1 MNIKKF
7 ALGRHKKMT
16 LRDLEKFVLDALAH
30 DPQAYICSADGI
42 EEDIIGMPLFDAPV
56 FGAAEASDP
65 MFARLRSPGVIGP
78 HHRLPADWLDG
89 AKSVV
94 SFFLPFSAEVRG
106 SNRVDRDLPSK
117 AWLYARIEG
126 QTFINRLCSRMQ
138 DFVRAEGHTAVF
150 PSIHPEFSTVQ
161 SVAEDIFTSNWS
173 ERHTAYVCG
182 LGTFGLSKGLIT
194 EKGLA
199 GRFASFI
206 TDCPLPIT
214 PRKYSGVYD
223 YCTRCGACVSNCPV
237 SAISL
242 ETGKAHVPCAEY
254 LQVIGGR
261 FAPRYGCGKCQVG
274 VPCEAGI
281 PVFSPEKP

>member
-1 MNIKKF
+1 
-7 ALGRHKKMT
+7 MT
-16 LRDLEKFVLDALAH
+16 LQDLEKFVLDALVH
-30 DPQAYICSADGI
+30 DPQAYIRPADGI

-65 MFARLRSPGVIGP
+65 MFARLRSPEVIGP
-78 HHRLPADWLDG
+78 HHRLPADWLSE
-89 AKSVV
+89 ACSVV
-94 SFFLPFSAEVRG
+94 SFFLPFSAEVRE
-106 SNRVDRDLPSK
+106 SNRADRDLPSK

-138 DFVRAEGHTAVF
+138 DFVRAEGHAAVS
-150 PSIHPEFSTVQ
+150 PCIHPEFSTVQ
-161 SVAEDIFTSNWS
+161 SAAEDIFTSNWS
-173 ERHTAYVCG
+173 ERHAAYVCG

-194 EKGLA
+194 EKGIA

-206 TDCPLPIT
+206 TDCPLPAT

-223 YCTRCGACVSNCPV
+223 YCTRCGACVRRCPV
-237 SAISL
+237 NAISS
-242 ETGKAHVPCAEY
+242 ETGKAHVPCSAY
-254 LQVIGGR
+254 LQVIGER

-281 PVFSPEKP
+281 PVFSSEKP